1 MKHPRTVPWQS
12 YRHISM
18 SVSHITVVLLH
29 PSGTIFNWDVDIG
42 TAFVFKNVCLVP
54 FPWKYT
60 RCNDRCRKETMQRIL
75 VYCKVVNTLC
85 LKHIFYIHNVIKS
98 SSRDIWSIKNRN
110 TFNNKWMVYCS
121 SHCMHG
127 TCTVK

>member
-1 MKHPRTVPWQS
+1 
-12 YRHISM
+12 M

-60 RCNDRCRKETMQRIL
+60 RWNDRCRKENNAEDIGLLQGSEHTVSKTHIL
-75 VYCKVVNTLC
+75 HT
-85 LKHIFYIHNVIKS
+85 
-98 SSRDIWSIKNRN
+98 
-110 TFNNKWMVYCS
+110 
-121 SHCMHG
+121 
-127 TCTVK
+127 